1 MERRR
6 GSSAKPSPRTS
17 SISSKPSQVK
27 PIEQRA
33 EVEIM
38 VIPAIGLEDP
48 PAADQLALGAGGG
61 VVLRNSHIESVCSPE
76 PT

>member
-1 MERRR
+1 
-6 GSSAKPSPRTS
+6 
-17 SISSKPSQVK
+17 
-27 PIEQRA
+27 
-33 EVEIM
+33 